1 MSTNRSLARSAGIIG
16 AGIFSSRIL
25 GFIRD
30 IVIANFFGTGAI
42 AQSFVVAFRI
52 PNLLRD
58 FVGEGATNS
67 AFVPVLSEYRL
78 KSSKEEFWG
87 LASVVLNI
95 LIVVLAAVTLLG
107 IALSPLIVRLMA
119 PGFIADP
126 QKLKICIFLNRLL
139 FPYIFFVGLAA
150 FTTGLLNTLKHFS
163 APAFASCFLNLSLII
178 FVNIWHEST
187 LGLVVGALAG
197 GLLQLV
203 IQLPPLLKRGFR
215 PDFFKRWQHPG
226 AAQIGRLMLPRL
238 ASSSIYQLNAFVNT
252 IFASFALVVG
262 EGAVAA
268 LYFANRLFQ
277 FPLAIFAIALSQAIL
292 PSMSED
298 AAAGNR
304 EELKRKLSFGM
315 RSAFL
320 LVVPSSLG
328 LIALAHP
335 IVSVLFERG
344 QFSAYSTRITSEA
357 LAFYCI
363 ALFAYAASNIL
374 ISCFFSLKDTRT
386 PAKIAFLT
394 FIINAVLS
402 AILMWPLR
410 IKGLALS
417 MSLAGIVNFLV
428 LFHTLQ
434 QKIGPLGAAKIFRCF
449 LKVLLASFVMA
460 LAAKLVY
467 AGLAL
472 SVHTAHARAGA
483 LLVTLVSA
491 IPTFTLA
498 ALLFRVSEMGE
509 LLKWLFRRR

>member
-1 MSTNRSLARSAGIIG
+1 M
-16 AGIFSSRIL
+16 
-25 GFIRD
+25 
-30 IVIANFFGTGAI
+30 VIANFFGTGAI

-67 AFVPVLSEYRL
+67 AFVPVFSDYRL

-95 LIVVLAAVTLLG
+95 LIVVLAAVTLSG
-107 IALSPLIVRLMA
+107 IVLSPWIVRLMA
-119 PGFIADP
+119 PGFMADP
-126 QKLKICIFLNRLL
+126 EKLRISIFLNRLV

-150 FTTGLLNTLKHFS
+150 FAAGLLNTLKHFS
-163 APAFASCFLNLSLII
+163 TSAFASCFLNLSLII
-178 FVNIWHEST
+178 FVSVWHEGT
-187 LGLVVGALAG
+187 AGLVTGVLLG
-197 GLLQLV
+197 GMLQLGV
-203 IQLPPLLKRGFR
+203 QVPPLLKRGFR
-215 PDFFKRWQHPG
+215 IDLFKKWRHPG
-226 AAQIGRLMLPRL
+226 ATQIGRLMLPRL
-238 ASSSIYQLNAFVNT
+238 ASSSIYQLNAFVHT

-298 AAAGNR
+298 AAAGSI
-304 EELKRKLSFGM
+304 EELKRKLSFGL

-320 LVVPSSLG
+320 LVVPSSIG

-335 IVSVLFERG
+335 IVSILFERG
-344 QFSAYSTRITSEA
+344 KFSAYSTRITSEA

-386 PAKIAFLT
+386 PAKTAFAT
-394 FIINAVLS
+394 FIINVILS

-434 QKIGPLGAAKIFRCF
+434 RKIGALGAARIFRCF
-449 LKVLLASFVMA
+449 LKILLASFVMA
-460 LAAKLVY
+460 LICKLVY

-472 SVHTAHARAGA
+472 SAHTVYARACA
-483 LLVTLVSA
+483 LIVTLASA
-491 IPTFTLA
+491 MLTFVLA